1 MSSAAN
7 HGVPRLLVR
16 LPLGDDESVVSF
28 LQRHAEV
35 NRAVRMLDLLRL
47 LERISG
53 ESLSDVRM
61 VVHSRGALQAV
72 EWLTGLDEGALD
84 SRFLARVQETHV
96 RSGHHFWPKAARLS
110 SRQAVCPSCLVDG
123 GFARTGWEFV
133 QAPVCLV
140 HRLALVECCPAC
152 AKPLRHSRTR
162 LRYCAE
168 CGADLR
174 KSPAREVPPAA
185 VAPARLVQRPTMVPM
200 GNASSTAPVD
210 ETDLSR
216 LLRLCVLPGPGRA
229 STYGLTEELSVLSV
243 ADRVLALE
251 RLGEAMVGHRIDSA
265 RLRSVI
271 LQRWPGID
279 RFPDDAVAP
288 LLKEVAL
295 EVELDAEVTRLL
307 CHGDVSGGAPT
318 AAQLFQGRPPQLGGA
333 REVTDFLGVDHEM
346 HKQLRK
352 LGRFPKAEVG
362 HGYDLDE
369 VLAVRRWLDS
379 LQAPASLDEAFGWL
393 GLTAALVDLNLLE
406 GLKSAE
412 GHLLGVDVVSVAGLV
427 SRLQSAVVSSRPLVT
442 PTVPLHHGRQ
452 FGMDP
457 KTIAWAVSQ
466 IIGGSLSAHTWP
478 EPHRICDLVVNAAR
492 LRQLAGNTVGL
503 KD

>member
-1 MSSAAN
+1 MSRVAS

-16 LPLGDDESVVSF
+16 LPLGEDESVVSYV
-28 LQRHAEV
+28 QRHAEA
-35 NRAVRMLDLLRL
+35 NRAVRMLDMLRL

-53 ESLSDVRM
+53 ESLSDVRA
-61 VVHSRGALQAV
+61 VVHSRAALQAL
-72 EWLTGLDEGALD
+72 EWLTGLDEGALG
-84 SRFLARVQETHV
+84 SRFLARVQDSHV
-96 RSGHHFWPKAARLS
+96 RSGHHFWPKAARVSL
-110 SRQAVCPSCLVDG
+110 RQAVCPSCLLDG

-174 KSPAREVPPAA
+174 QSPAEEVSAAA
-185 VAPARLVQRPTMVPM
+185 VVAARLVQQPAMVPM

-229 STYGLTEELSVLSV
+229 STYGLTEDLSALSV

-251 RLGEAMVGHRIDSA
+251 RLGEAMVERRIDSA

-271 LQRWPGID
+271 LQRWPGLD

-295 EVELDAEVTRLL
+295 EVELDAEATRLL
-307 CHGDVSGGAPT
+307 CYGDVSGGAPT
-318 AAQLFQGRPPQLGGA
+318 AAQLFHGRPPQLGGA
-333 REVTDFLGVDHEM
+333 REVTDFLGVDHAV
-346 HKQLRK
+346 HKQLRN
-352 LGRFPKAEVG
+352 LGRFPQAEVG

-379 LQAPASLDEAFGWL
+379 LQAPAGLDEAFGWL
-393 GLTAALVDLNLLE
+393 GLTDALVELNLLE
-406 GLKSAE
+406 GLRAAN
-412 GHLLGVDVVSVAGLV
+412 GQLLGVDVRSVAGLV
-427 SRLQSAVVSSRPLVT
+427 SRLQSAVAPSRRGVT
-442 PTVPLHHGRQ
+442 STVPLHHGRQ
-452 FGMDP
+452 LGMDS
-457 KTIAWAVSQ
+457 KTIAWAVAQ
-466 IIGGSLSAHTWP
+466 AIGGSLSAHAWP
-478 EPHRICDLVVNAAR
+478 PPHRICDLVVDAAR
-492 LRQLAGNTVGL
+492 LCELAGMSP
-503 KD
+503 D